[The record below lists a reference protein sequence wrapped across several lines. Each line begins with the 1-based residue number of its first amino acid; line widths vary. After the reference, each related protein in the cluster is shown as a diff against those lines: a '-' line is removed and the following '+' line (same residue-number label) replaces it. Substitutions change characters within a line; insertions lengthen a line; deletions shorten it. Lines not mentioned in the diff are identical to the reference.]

1 MVVTIDWRMQTT
13 GMWSDIFLPVAHH
26 YEKVTFHIPT
36 PHLLNLTF
44 SDKAAEPPGETKP
57 EAEIVFMLAK
67 KVEERAKARG
77 LEEYTDN
84 QGNARRLDGLYNALT
99 LGGRLTEPEDVGDEW
114 VRDSV
119 LTGALPEGTTLETLK
134 EKGYVRFVDWGIS
147 AIALNQAAP
156 LKPDETH
163 AAFRWHVEDKLPYPT
178 ATRRAQFYIDHD
190 WFLEAGEELPVHK
203 DHPKVGGDYPFQMT
217 SGHNRWSIH
226 SMNITNRIM
235 QDTHRGRPHLVM
247 NTDDAKALSIEDN
260 EEVRVSNDGGSFIT
274 PVKLSQSVRPGQVI
288 AYNGWEPLQYR
299 EWRCPSDTEI
309 GMIKWLHMAGG
320 YGHLR
325 YWPIQWQPAPSDRA
339 IHVDVKKLD

>member
-1 MVVTIDWRMQTT
+1 MIVTIDWRMQTT

-44 SDKAAEPPGETKP
+44 SDKAAEPPGDTKP
-57 EAEIVFMLAK
+57 EAEIVFLLAK

-147 AIALNQAAP
+147 AIALNQASP
-156 LKPDETH
+156 LKPDETSHGDPPRSVLHRPRLVPGGRRGTAGAQGPPQGGRRLPLPDDQRPQPLEHPQHEHHQPHH
-163 AAFRWHVEDKLPYPT
+163 AGHPPRPAAPGDEH
-178 ATRRAQFYIDHD
+178 RRRQGA
-190 WFLEAGEELPVHK
+190 E
-203 DHPKVGGDYPFQMT
+203 
-217 SGHNRWSIH
+217 
-226 SMNITNRIM
+226 
-235 QDTHRGRPHLVM
+235 HRG
-247 NTDDAKALSIEDN
+247 
-260 EEVRVSNDGGSFIT
+260 
-274 PVKLSQSVRPGQVI
+274 Q
-288 AYNGWEPLQYR
+288 
-299 EWRCPSDTEI
+299 
-309 GMIKWLHMAGG
+309 
-320 YGHLR
+320 
-325 YWPIQWQPAPSDRA
+325 
-339 IHVDVKKLD
+339 

>member
-1 MVVTIDWRMQTT
+1 
-13 GMWSDIFLPVAHH
+13 
-26 YEKVTFHIPT
+26 
-36 PHLLNLTF
+36 
-44 SDKAAEPPGETKP
+44 
-57 EAEIVFMLAK
+57 
-67 KVEERAKARG
+67 
-77 LEEYTDN
+77 
-84 QGNARRLDGLYNALT
+84 
-99 LGGRLTEPEDVGDEW
+99 
-114 VRDSV
+114 
-119 LTGALPEGTTLETLK
+119 
-134 EKGYVRFVDWGIS
+134 
-147 AIALNQAAP
+147 
-156 LKPDETH
+156 
-163 AAFRWHVEDKLPYPT
+163 VEDKLPYPT

-247 NTDDAKALSIEDN
+247 NSDDAKARGIEDN
-260 EEVRVSNDGGSFIT
+260 EEVRVFNDGGSFIT

-299 EWRCPSDTEI
+299 EWRGPMDTEI

>member
-1 MVVTIDWRMQTT
+1 MEDYFMKRMLLTVMLCCFVLPGLIMAQGTTTAAFNGLVTDSDGNPVVGAAIAALHNPT
-13 GMWSDIFLPVAHH
+13 GTVYSAL
-26 YEKVTFHIPT
+26 
-36 PHLLNLTF
+36 
-44 SDKAAEPPGETKP
+44 S
-57 EAEIVFMLAK
+57 
-67 KVEERAKARG
+67 
-77 LEEYTDN
+77 
-84 QGNARRLDGLYNALT
+84 RLDGLYNALT
-99 LGGRLTEPEDVGDEW
+99 LGGRLTEPEDVGGEW

-134 EKGYVRFVDWGIS
+134 EKGYVRFIDWGIS
-147 AIALNQAAP
+147 ALGLNQAAP

-247 NTDDAKALSIEDN
+247 NTDDAKARGIEDH
-260 EEVRVSNDGGSFIT
+260 EEVRVFNDGGSFIT
-274 PVKLSQSVRPGQVI
+274 PVKLSPSVRPGQVI